1 MVEKQSRAYQGMQ
14 DFVFN
19 IRKGSNRRHELH
31 FQGLNVYT
39 FLTLK
44 LRI

>member
-1 MVEKQSRAYQGMQ
+1 MTEKQSRVYQGMQ

-19 IRKGSNRRHELH
+19 IRKVSSRRHGLH